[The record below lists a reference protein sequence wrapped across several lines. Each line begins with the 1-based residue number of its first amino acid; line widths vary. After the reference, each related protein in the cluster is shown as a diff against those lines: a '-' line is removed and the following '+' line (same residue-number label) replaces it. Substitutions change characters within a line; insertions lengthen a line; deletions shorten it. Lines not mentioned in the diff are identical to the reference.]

1 MGASA
6 AEIDQQIKDTRQ
18 HLDANLEVLEARAA
32 RKARQVGR
40 IAAAVAAGVAASA
53 GIAFLVY
60 RLRRRS
66 TASSRIRDAM
76 PESIRHAVKASRK
89 LKGPL
94 PSVKVVVADPEKMRV
109 PSAWESIARKV
120 ATTVAVSVA
129 GGLASRLLAR
139 RAADPVTA

>member
-53 GIAFLVY
+53 GMAFLVY
-60 RLRRRS
+60 RLRHRS
-66 TASSRIRDAM
+66 TASSRA
-76 PESIRHAVKASRK
+76 EGS
-89 LKGPL
+89 
-94 PSVKVVVADPEKMRV
+94 ADPEKMRV

-139 RAADPVTA
+139 RDADTATA